1 MGKDIRAGRMEA
13 TGDRTAVAIP
23 AGRME
28 TTEDRT
34 ADEGG
39 IRRRRGATVVRAVIQ
54 RRRVATVVRAVTVA
68 VQAAVSTAV
77 RAAVIAAVQ
86 DAVQVDTA
94 QEVRTEA
101 DIAKLNGFH
110 EHKAA

>member
-39 IRRRRGATVVRAVIQ
+39 IRRRRG
-54 RRRVATVVRAVTVA
+54 ATVVRAVTVA